1 MELQTFTITRI
12 QKTGYDDGTYWIEYR
27 TNAGH
32 YGYELLEEGQE
43 IVDIIGKPNLSV
55 CSKITQELIENC
67 LESENEMWFVEQ
79 DEIDEYIETYE
90 KTQSELIEEIE
101 TDINQFELS
110 DYIKFNEDGCI
121 VTVYGG
127 IITKFEF

>member
-1 MELQTFTITRI
+1 MELQTFKITRI
-12 QKTGYDDGTYWIEYR
+12 QKTGYDNGTNWLEYR
-27 TNAGH
+27 TNKGH
-32 YGYELLEEGQE
+32 YGYELITQDQE
-43 IVDIIGKPNLSV
+43 VVDIIGKPNLSQ

-79 DEIDEYIETYE
+79 DEMDEYIETYE
-90 KTQSELIEEIE
+90 KPQYELIEEIE
-101 TDINQFELS
+101 SDINQFELS
-110 DYIKFNEDGCI
+110 DYIKFNEDGCL